1 VQDRIVE
8 VIREVPKMHTVDRV
22 VEKIV
27 EVDRPVTVRE
37 VVNHVQTE
45 IK

>member
-1 VQDRIVE
+1 
-8 VIREVPKMHTVDRV
+8 MHTVDRV

>member
-1 VQDRIVE
+1 MQDRIVE
-8 VIREVPKMHTVDRV
+8 VIIEVPKMHTVDRV